1 MSPVRTALVAD
12 VGGTWA
18 RFALAEAGSS
28 SRPSLGAMHQ
38 LAVAEHASFIDAAR
52 VFLHGLDG
60 RQSTPS
66 HAVLAVAGRVEN
78 EQALMTNH
86 PWHVDAREC
95 ASALGMRRVRLL
107 NDFTAQALAVPH
119 LGAADCVALGGISS
133 PGKVEDS
140 ITYAVLGP
148 GTGLGVSALLRRA
161 GQQFALESEG
171 GHAAFAPKTARQRA
185 VLEHL
190 STRFERVSYERL
202 ISGGGL
208 SNVHWALARIAGNQQ
223 PELLR
228 PEQVTEHAR
237 LKDPLATEAVSLF
250 CEVFGAFAGDLVLTF
265 GGWDGVFLS
274 GGLVPLLL
282 EELKGDIFRRSFE
295 NKGRFSAA
303 LARVPVF
310 AVTHPQAGL
319 LGAAATAMQDL
330 SESVHPRPGLQQ
342 TRIAS

>member
-1 MSPVRTALVAD
+1 
-12 VGGTWA
+12 
-18 RFALAEAGSS
+18 
-28 SRPSLGAMHQ
+28 
-38 LAVAEHASFIDAAR
+38 
-52 VFLHGLDG
+52 
-60 RQSTPS
+60 
-66 HAVLAVAGRVEN
+66 
-78 EQALMTNH
+78 
-86 PWHVDAREC
+86 VDAREC
-95 ASALGMRRVRLL
+95 AAALGMNQVQLL

-119 LGAADCVALGGISS
+119 LGATDYVALGGVGSAAKK
-133 PGKVEDS
+133 PADS
-140 ITYAVLGP
+140 ATFAVLGP

-190 STRFERVSYERL
+190 CTRFERVSYERL
-202 ISGGGL
+202 ISGSGL
-208 SNVHWALARIAGNQQ
+208 SNIHWALARIAGNAE

-228 PEQVTEHAR
+228 PEQVTGHAR
-237 LKDPLATEAVSLF
+237 RNDPLASEAVALF

-282 EELKGDIFRRSFE
+282 EELKGDIFRHAFE

-319 LGAAATAMQDL
+319 LGAAATAMQGR
-330 SESVHPRPGLQQ
+330 SETVHARPTLQE